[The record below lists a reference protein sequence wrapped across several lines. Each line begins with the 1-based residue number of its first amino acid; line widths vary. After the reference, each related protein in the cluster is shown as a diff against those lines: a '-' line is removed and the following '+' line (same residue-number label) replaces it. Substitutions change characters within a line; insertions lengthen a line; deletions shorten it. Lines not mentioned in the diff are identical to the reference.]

1 MGKKIKLMTVLLC
14 LLLLDSI
21 SHSSS
26 IPQEHIHTNPIK
38 FVNTSFFLL
47 LSPSVETQ
55 TVFFSSTEKN
65 GPFPKRPPEC
75 VNLKTPACCFSV
87 YRGKLSFLQN
97 SDVRLLGEGQGPCG
111 SDRSVW
117 MSIRPKIQSGNVS
130 INLIYADFVR
140 RHRHYKIIIIFYH
153 RSRSSVGMT
162 AVGVYGP
169 WLYNYFILAPLSV
182 NRNRFGRIRH
192 DVDDRI

>member
-14 LLLLDSI
+14 LLLLDPI

-26 IPQEHIHTNPIK
+26 IPQEHIHTNPIQ

-55 TVFFSSTEKN
+55 TVFFSSAEKN

-97 SDVRLLGEGQGPCG
+97 SDVRLLSVKVRVRVAVIVQFECQYGQNTEWK
-111 SDRSVW
+111 R
-117 MSIRPKIQSGNVS
+117 
-130 INLIYADFVR
+130 L
-140 RHRHYKIIIIFYH
+140 H
-153 RSRSSVGMT
+153 
-162 AVGVYGP
+162 
-169 WLYNYFILAPLSV
+169 
-182 NRNRFGRIRH
+182 
-192 DVDDRI
+192 